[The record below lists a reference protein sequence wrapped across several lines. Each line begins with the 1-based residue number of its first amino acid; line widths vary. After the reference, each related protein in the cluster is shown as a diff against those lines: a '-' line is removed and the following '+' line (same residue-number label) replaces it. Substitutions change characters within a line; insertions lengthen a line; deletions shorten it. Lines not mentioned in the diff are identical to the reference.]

1 MDSRTGLLQ
10 GRRAGDRF
18 WDMDGVV
25 PDADTNAAC
34 NILQRMCD
42 PEIDPYTPRREVKR
56 LLRARTGTADGTA
69 QPGLEPATRLAL
81 S

>member
-10 GRRAGDRF
+10 GRRAGNRF
-18 WDMDGVV
+18 WGMDGVV
-25 PDADTNAAC
+25 PDADTNAAR
-34 NILQRMCD
+34 NILQRMYD

-56 LLRARTGTADGTA
+56 LLRDRTGTADGTA